1 MNTNVS
7 ILLVED
13 DSFISGMYQT
23 KLSSMGFQ
31 VEIKED
37 GISAWERLQ
46 QDPLPNLVLLD
57 VVLPKKDGFEILE
70 GLRTNKRTKDLPVIL
85 LTNLGQ
91 KPDVERGIKLG
102 ADDYIIKAHYTPS
115 EVVEKIQKLLSSH
128 NNPES
133 KENDQPSAK

>member
-1 MNTNVS
+1 MDKNTL
-7 ILLVED
+7 IYLVED

-23 KLSSMGFQ
+23 KLRNVGYT
-31 VEIKED
+31 VEMAAD
-37 GISAWERLQ
+37 GEEAWNRLQ
-46 QDPLPNLVLLD
+46 QDPLPDLVLLD

-70 GLRTNKRTKDLPVIL
+70 DLRKNEKTKNLPIIL

-115 EVVEKIQKLLSSH
+115 EVMEKIEKLLGG
-128 NNPES
+128 
-133 KENDQPSAK
+133 KKQAGA

>member
-1 MNTNVS
+1 MEKN
-7 ILLVED
+7 IFIYLVED

-23 KLSSMGFQ
+23 KLRNAGYT
-31 VEIKED
+31 VEIATD
-37 GISAWERLQ
+37 GEAAWNRLQ
-46 QDPLPNLVLLD
+46 QDPLPQLVLLD

-70 GLRTNKRTKDLPVIL
+70 DLRKSPKTKDLPVIL

-115 EVVEKIQKLLSSH
+115 EVMEKIEKLL
-128 NNPES
+128 E
-133 KENDQPSAK
+133 AKKQA

>member
-1 MNTNVS
+1 MNKPLS

-23 KLSSMGFQ
+23 KLSGQGYQ
-31 VEIKED
+31 VELAED
-37 GISAWERLQ
+37 GETAASRLQ
-46 QDPLPNLVLLD
+46 QDPLPDLVLLD

-70 GLRTNKRTKDLPVIL
+70 SLRAAERTKHLPVIL

-91 KPDVERGIKLG
+91 KPDVERGLKLG

-115 EVVEKIQKLLSSH
+115 EVVDKIKQVLASH
-128 NNPES
+128 ANG
-133 KENDQPSAK
+133 

>member
-1 MNTNVS
+1 MNNNPF

-23 KLSSMGFQ
+23 KLATLGYQ
-31 VEIKED
+31 VELKED
-37 GISAWERLQ
+37 GQAAWDRLQ
-46 QDPLPNLVLLD
+46 QDPLPDLVLLD
-57 VVLPKKDGFEILE
+57 VVLPKRDGFEILE
-70 GLRTNKRTKDLPVIL
+70 ALRKEARTKELPVIL

-115 EVVEKIQKLLSSH
+115 EVVEKIKKILGQK
-128 NNPES
+128 E
-133 KENDQPSAK
+133 A

>member
-1 MNTNVS
+1 MAENVS
-7 ILLVED
+7 IVLVED

-23 KLSSMGFQ
+23 KLTSLGYN
-31 VEIKED
+31 VELKED
-37 GISAWERLQ
+37 GEAAWERLQ
-46 QDPLPNLVLLD
+46 QDPLPDLVLLD

-70 GLRTNKRTKDLPVIL
+70 ALRKDNRTAQLPIIL

-115 EVVEKIQKLLSSH
+115 EVVDKIKKILAGKGEKPTS
-128 NNPES
+128 
-133 KENDQPSAK
+133 

>member
-1 MNTNVS
+1 MSTTAR

-23 KLSSMGFQ
+23 KLKNAGYD
-31 VEIKED
+31 VELATD
-37 GISAWERLQ
+37 GEAAWARLQ
-46 QDPLPNLVLLD
+46 QDPLPHLVLLD

-70 GLRTNKRTKDLPVIL
+70 GLRADNRTKELAVIL

-91 KPDVERGIKLG
+91 KPDVERGVKLG

-115 EVVEKIQKLLSSH
+115 EVMEKVEKILR
-128 NNPES
+128 
-133 KENDQPSAK
+133 AKSTPAA

>member
-1 MNTNVS
+1 MDQKAF
-7 ILLVED
+7 IYLIED

-23 KLSSMGFQ
+23 KLRNAGYE
-31 VEIKED
+31 VEVASD
-37 GISAWERLQ
+37 GEMAWNRLQ
-46 QDPLPNLVLLD
+46 QDPQPDLVLLD

-70 GLRTNKRTKDLPVIL
+70 DLRKNDKTKSLAVIL

-115 EVVEKIQKLLSSH
+115 EVMEKIEKVLQAKKQSST
-128 NNPES
+128 
-133 KENDQPSAK
+133 